1 MILLF
6 TVDHQRMDTSNT
18 RHVVTDSREYLKAK
32 FIFTSDWDGCVKTA
46 IFSGTEK
53 AYEVLLTGDECT
65 VPHEVLGGRFGVSV
79 FGING
84 DMRITTDTAYI
95 TVHKS
100 GFAEGETPSDPTPTV
115 YEQLLGGLTA
125 TADGLKQ
132 EIEDR
137 KAADDTKADKA
148 TNRGFIGGSEARLN
162 GVGGAAIGYKAQA
175 SLGGAAGNTSKADE
189 GGAVGYGANTNHGG
203 AVGKDAQSMHGGAVG
218 RNAKTYHGAA
228 IGDGAQTV
236 NKNGRALS
244 RNPLTVD
251 GLNIKAGRNSDDAI
265 VWKPDGEPLS
275 SYSYVQI
282 ISTAAPGEAPTLS
295 EVKTAVYVGATE
307 LNNGCF
313 MDTDG
318 NVMSGSD
325 HTVGANG
332 CAAYF
337 ENGVLTLGGKLTINE
352 ASKIGNTPIW
362 GGISGNKGNKSLGIE
377 LLPNADITINTS
389 KYSGIYGNYGP
400 LYIYGDGKL
409 TINISSTSHGGIVSY
424 HKEQPENV
432 NILNGANVTITGTPI
447 SDGAGIMFETV
458 SGNKG
463 EVIVSSGASLTVDVD
478 GGAITAIQLGKGIN
492 ETEGSAK
499 FFDYT
504 IMNADGTI
512 PHERIPEGGVT
523 TEKIADYAV
532 TQAKIAAN
540 AISTSR
546 LASGAVTKEKL
557 GAELAAEIDGKAEQT
572 ALTAEAEA
580 RAAADAELEDSKA
593 DKIAL
598 GSYYTKTEADDLLE
612 DKVDMSSLSSYYT
625 KTETD
630 TKIAEAQSLIPT
642 RHVVDELP
650 TENID
655 TNGTYWVPVD
665 DPDEQNLYTE
675 YAYINGAWEVIGN
688 PQKVDLSDYYTK
700 TDVDGKLSQYS
711 TKTEV
716 NALSLTVT
724 ALQDEVDDKADA
736 ADVYT
741 KSETNTRLA
750 QKADASAVT
759 SIETDID
766 ELQADVVSAQADIT
780 ALQTDKADKPVIT
793 SVSAAS
799 PSVTLTDNTE
809 ARCGAVTLLT
819 LTLPSSTGDDYI
831 SAVIFTAN
839 SNTPLSYPDT
849 IVMMGTDCIDGV
861 FAPVSGKRYEVI
873 VTNDGA
879 SYVGRVSGYE
889 VTA

>member
-6 TVDHQRMDTSNT
+6 TVDHQRMDTSNV
-18 RHVVTDSREYLKAK
+18 RHVVADSREYLKAK
-32 FIFTSDWDGCVKTA
+32 FIFTPDWDGCVKTA

-137 KAADDTKADKA
+137 KAADDTKADKSY
-148 TNRGFIGGSEARLN
+148 NSGFIGGGEARLN

-218 RNAKTYHGAA
+218 RNAVTRLGAA

-236 NKNGRALS
+236 
-244 RNPLTVD
+244 
-251 GLNIKAGRNSDDAI
+251 DA
-265 VWKPDGEPLS
+265 E
-275 SYSYVQI
+275 
-282 ISTAAPGEAPTLS
+282 
-295 EVKTAVYVGATE
+295 
-307 LNNGCF
+307 
-313 MDTDG
+313 G
-318 NVMSGSD
+318 N
-325 HTVGANG
+325 
-332 CAAYF
+332 
-337 ENGVLTLGGKLTINE
+337 
-352 ASKIGNTPIW
+352 
-362 GGISGNKGNKSLGIE
+362 
-377 LLPNADITINTS
+377 
-389 KYSGIYGNYGP
+389 
-400 LYIYGDGKL
+400 
-409 TINISSTSHGGIVSY
+409 
-424 HKEQPENV
+424 
-432 NILNGANVTITGTPI
+432 
-447 SDGAGIMFETV
+447 
-458 SGNKG
+458 
-463 EVIVSSGASLTVDVD
+463 
-478 GGAITAIQLGKGIN
+478 AITAIQLGTGTN
-492 ETEGSAK
+492 TEEGTAK

-504 IMNADGTI
+504 MMNADGTI
-512 PHERIPEGGVT
+512 PHERIPEGGIT

-540 AISTSR
+540 AINASR
-546 LASGAVTKEKL
+546 LANGAVTKEKL
-557 GAELAAEIDGKAEQT
+557 GAELAAEVEAKAEQT

-716 NALSLTVT
+716 NALNSTVT
-724 ALQDEVDDKADA
+724 ALQGEVDDKADTA
-736 ADVYT
+736 NVYT
-741 KSETNTRLA
+741 KTETDNKLT
-750 QKADASAVT
+750 QKADMSAVT

-793 SVSAAS
+793 SVSAAT

-809 ARCGAVTLLT
+809 TRCGAVTLLT

-849 IVMMGTDCIDGV
+849 IVMVGTDCIDGV